1 MTTQNRQPVLRCV
14 LSNAAHPE
22 YGQVTIPFPIPVMEY
37 ECTLECLA
45 AMELGARLKRDCRVD
60 ELESG
65 FPILKRLEKVGAN
78 LDELDYLARRLD
90 SFDKYE
96 AAQFQAMAVRLG
108 TFDMT
113 DFINLTFCC
122 QQATVITDFS
132 DLDAVGRQHY
142 MTLEGGC
149 ASEEELEQV
158 DGRAAAL
165 KLILNKH
172 GTITPYGVV
181 YDNGMKLEQLYDG
194 RHFPCYHYQPNLLA
208 VGLSSRQ
215 EPENTDQIT
224 WLLLPCSEQ
233 QLQRGIARS
242 GVNIHDARIWYE
254 DSLLPSEVEEVL
266 EGQREDLFALNDMA
280 TAIAALSDL
289 EQKKLT
295 AVMEMAKPECAG
307 EIRELAKNLELF
319 EFAPKV
325 RTPAEYGRYMI
336 QDSGHYE
343 YDPNLEEFYDYERYG
358 KLRME
363 KETGAFTEKGYVAYC
378 GTLTLGELM
387 AGGPAEQH
395 QREQEFQMGGM

>member
-22 YGQVTIPFPIPVMEY
+22 YGQVTIPFPIPGMEY
-37 ECTLECLA
+37 ERTLECLA
-45 AMELGARLKRDCRVD
+45 AMELGAPLKRDCRVD

-90 SFDKYE
+90 SFDDYE

-181 YDNGMKLEQLYDG
+181 YDNGMELE
-194 RHFPCYHYQPNLLA
+194 
-208 VGLSSRQ
+208 
-215 EPENTDQIT
+215 
-224 WLLLPCSEQ
+224 
-233 QLQRGIARS
+233 
-242 GVNIHDARIWYE
+242 
-254 DSLLPSEVEEVL
+254 
-266 EGQREDLFALNDMA
+266 
-280 TAIAALSDL
+280 
-289 EQKKLT
+289 K
-295 AVMEMAKPECAG
+295 
-307 EIRELAKNLELF
+307 
-319 EFAPKV
+319 
-325 RTPAEYGRYMI
+325 
-336 QDSGHYE
+336 
-343 YDPNLEEFYDYERYG
+343 FY
-358 KLRME
+358 
-363 KETGAFTEKGYVAYC
+363 KE
-378 GTLTLGELM
+378 
-387 AGGPAEQH
+387 GGPFPDYLD
-395 QREQEFQMGGM
+395 REFVILLEASYGEGLQAG

>member
-22 YGQVTIPFPIPVMEY
+22 YGQVTIPFPIPGMEY
-37 ECTLECLA
+37 ERTLECLA
-45 AMELGARLKRDCRVD
+45 AMELGAPLKRDCRVD

-90 SFDKYE
+90 SFDDYE

-181 YDNGMKLEQLYDG
+181 YDNGMELEKFYKEG
-194 RHFPCYHYQPNLLA
+194 GPFPDYLDREFVILLEA
-208 VGLSSRQ
+208 SS
-215 EPENTDQIT
+215 
-224 WLLLPCSEQ
+224 S
-233 QLQRGIARS
+233 
-242 GVNIHDARIWYE
+242 
-254 DSLLPSEVEEVL
+254 
-266 EGQREDLFALNDMA
+266 EGQSTLLVLPDSQTR
-280 TAIAALSDL
+280 L
-289 EQKKLT
+289 ERLLGR
-295 AVMEMAKPECAG
+295 AG
-307 EIRELAKNLELF
+307 
-319 EFAPKV
+319 
-325 RTPAEYGRYMI
+325 I
-336 QDSGHYE
+336 QDSPQVHSRVVDSTLPDEVIRSIPSEHLSINGL
-343 YDPNLEEFYDYERYG
+343 NRLCRAAERIAPEDL
-358 KLRME
+358 KAL
-363 KETGAFTEKGYVAYC
+363 VQL
-378 GTLTLGELM
+378 LTDKNQPSQGPSLGGLSM
-387 AGGPAEQH
+387 
-395 QREQEFQMGGM
+395 

>member
-14 LSNAAHPE
+14 LSNVAHPE
-22 YGQVTIPFPIPVMEY
+22 YSQATIPFPIPVQEY
-37 ECTLECLA
+37 GGTLELLT
-45 AMELGARLKRDCRVD
+45 AMELGHPTERDSRVD

-65 FPILKRLEKVGAN
+65 FPILKRLEKVGTN

-90 SFDKYE
+90 SFDDYE

-181 YDNGMKLEQLYDG
+181 YDNGMELEQLYTEG
-194 RHFPCYHYQPNLLA
+194 GPFPDYLDREFVILLEASSGEGQSTLLILPDSPARLERLLCRTGIRDSPQVHSRVADSTLPDEVIRSIPAERLSINGLNRLCRAAERIAPEDLKTLVQLLTDKNQPSQGPSLG
-208 VGLSSRQ
+208 GLS
-215 EPENTDQIT
+215 
-224 WLLLPCSEQ
+224 
-233 QLQRGIARS
+233 
-242 GVNIHDARIWYE
+242 
-254 DSLLPSEVEEVL
+254 
-266 EGQREDLFALNDMA
+266 M
-280 TAIAALSDL
+280 
-289 EQKKLT
+289 
-295 AVMEMAKPECAG
+295 
-307 EIRELAKNLELF
+307 
-319 EFAPKV
+319 
-325 RTPAEYGRYMI
+325 
-336 QDSGHYE
+336 
-343 YDPNLEEFYDYERYG
+343 
-358 KLRME
+358 
-363 KETGAFTEKGYVAYC
+363 
-378 GTLTLGELM
+378 
-387 AGGPAEQH
+387 
-395 QREQEFQMGGM
+395 